1 MTNSPTHG
9 KSTVLKANTKDISA
23 WSNTSEFKYAAD
35 KHENTGYG
43 AVGHEYADGLGL
55 KAHGFK
61 CGGTFDIT
69 ATTGTAA
76 VFQGKEGTM
85 FAFVRRIRG
94 TGTGLPEQ
102 AFNAVMDDYTESS
115 PFNDIVRW
123 TANFTVSGDVSPS
136 TQA

>member
-1 MTNSPTHG
+1 MSNSPTHG

-23 WSNTSEFKYAAD
+23 WTNTSDFKYAAD
-35 KHENTGYG
+35 RHESTGYG
-43 AVGHEYADGLGL
+43 AVGHEYADGVGL

-61 CGGTFDIT
+61 CGGTYDIT

-85 FAFVRRIRG
+85 VGFVRRIQG
-94 TGTGLPEQ
+94 TGTGKPEET
-102 AFNAVMDDYTESS
+102 FNAILDDFTPSS

-123 TANFTVSGDVSPS
+123 TANFTVSGDVAYT
-136 TQA
+136 TQ